1 METLW
6 SPWRMAYLTADKG
19 KDEGGCI
26 FCAYAAA
33 PPSQDRE
40 HLLLWRGARA
50 FIIMNLYPYNNGH
63 LMVVP
68 YLHTADLTALDSETS
83 GEMMAL
89 LQRCI
94 PMLKAAMNPHGYNIG
109 MNLGAVA
116 GAGIADHVHMH
127 IVPRWGGDTNF
138 MPVVG
143 QTRVLPEL
151 LSTTYD
157 KLRGYVEE
165 QWRK

>member
-1 METLW
+1 
-6 SPWRMAYLTADKG
+6 MAYLTADKG
-19 KDEGGCI
+19 KDDAGGCI

-33 PPSQDRE
+33 PPSEDRA
-40 HLLLWRGARA
+40 HLLLWRGARV

-68 YLHTADLTALDSETS
+68 YLHTADLTDLDAETG

-89 LQRCI
+89 LQRCL
-94 PMLKAAMNPHGYNIG
+94 PMFKATMNPQGYNIG
-109 MNLGAVA
+109 MNLGGVA

-138 MPVVG
+138 MPIVG

-151 LSTTYD
+151 LHDTYD
-157 KLRGYVEE
+157 KLRAYME
-165 QWRK
+165 QHWGGDR